1 MLSNQKSMARLNP
14 SGENSLVF
22 IKKFDIEVGCVLL
35 ISTHVLGRMKP
46 VTVHPGVLHLTLLN
60 ARDAH
65 TEPSKCVINLPAC
78 FEFTR

>member
-22 IKKFDIEVGCVLL
+22 IKNCDIEVGNVLL

-46 VTVHPGVLHLTLLN
+46 VTVHPGVLHLTLLIGC
-60 ARDAH
+60 DAH
-65 TEPSKCVINLPAC
+65 TELLKCAINLPVC